1 MEVSVMAIASDFL
14 QSLVP
19 ISQFNKGQAAKIFDR
34 LRFEKELIVLKNNQ
48 PSAIIL
54 SPEEYTRLTEI
65 EEDYFLLLEANK
77 RLDDNGNKET
87 VSYDSVM
94 KHLGISEAEL
104 LEAEDA
110 DIE

>member
-1 MEVSVMAIASDFL
+1 MHLIFYRVLFQFHNLTKGRL
-14 QSLVP
+14 Q
-19 ISQFNKGQAAKIFDR
+19 
-34 LRFEKELIVLKNNQ
+34 ELIVLKNNQ

-94 KHLGISEAEL
+94 KHLGIGEAEL

>member
-1 MEVSVMAIASDFL
+1 MAIASDFL

-19 ISQFNKGQAAKIFDR
+19 ISQFNKGKAAKIFDR

-94 KHLGISEAEL
+94 KHLGIGEAEL

>member
-1 MEVSVMAIASDFL
+1 M
-14 QSLVP
+14 
-19 ISQFNKGQAAKIFDR
+19 
-34 LRFEKELIVLKNNQ
+34 
-48 PSAIIL
+48 
-54 SPEEYTRLTEI
+54 YTSHL
-65 EEDYFLLLEANK
+65 EDYFLLLEANK

>member
-1 MEVSVMAIASDFL
+1 MAGVKF
-14 QSLVP
+14 QTTVRNGKP
-19 ISQFNKGQAAKIFDR
+19 
-34 LRFEKELIVLKNNQ
+34 
-48 PSAIIL
+48 
-54 SPEEYTRLTEI
+54 TEI

>member
-1 MEVSVMAIASDFL
+1 MARFGVTIYFGKPEKKEFQEIVRRL
-14 QSLVP
+14 
-19 ISQFNKGQAAKIFDR
+19 AKR
-34 LRFEKELIVLKNNQ
+34 AGLEM
-48 PSAIIL
+48 
-54 SPEEYTRLTEI
+54 PEEE
-65 EEDYFLLLEANK
+65 LLLEANK